1 MPLIPRLTSLC
12 RNLFHKER
20 VDQEFTEEIQA
31 YLDMLT
37 ETKISHGLSPREAR
51 RNALVEIGGVEQ
63 VHEKVR
69 EIRMGQLIETAWRDI
84 RFGVRALVHSPVFS
98 VVTVLSLALGI
109 GANTAIFSVVN
120 GLLLRPLPF
129 PESERI
135 VDVWHTPP
143 QQSFP
148 GLDRFSVSPAN
159 YLDWKAQSSVFEQ
172 IAVYSYTGFSL
183 TTSNDPLPLI
193 GGAVSSDFFS
203 VLRTNAMKG
212 RTFTPDEER
221 PGRDQVVVI

>member
-1 MPLIPRLTSLC
+1 
-12 RNLFHKER
+12 
-20 VDQEFTEEIQA
+20 DQELTEEIQA

-37 ETKISHGLSPREAR
+37 EMKISQGRNPREAR
-51 RNALVEIGGVEQ
+51 RDALVELGGVEQ

-69 EIRMGQLIETAWRDI
+69 EIRMGQLIETAWRDGRI
-84 RFGVRALVHSPVFS
+84 GVRALIHSPVFS
-98 VVTVLSLALGI
+98 VVSGLSLALGI

-143 QQSFP
+143 QESFP

-159 YLDWKAQSSVFEQ
+159 YLDWKAQSTSFEQ
-172 IAVYSYTGFSL
+172 MAVYSYTGFSL
-183 TTSNDPLPLI
+183 S
-193 GGAVSSDFFS
+193 
-203 VLRTNAMKG
+203 
-212 RTFTPDEER
+212 
-221 PGRDQVVVI
+221 